1 MNEKKL
7 IDAIQNRDESAAAYV
22 IDRYSRLLWSAEAP
36 VLRNIGTAEDLE
48 ECVADAF
55 VYLWEHPEKFDLT
68 RGSLKSWLAMIVRS
82 RAIDRY
88 RQLVKRQTVSIEDAL
103 LQTEMIPEAPGL
115 EEETRD
121 ALMQAL
127 GQLTEPDR
135 EILMRRYYFDQKPKE
150 IAKATGLTVKQV
162 ENHLY
167 RTKRRLRETLTEVQ
181 DEI

>member
-1 MNEKKL
+1 MKIIVTGKNIAISDK
-7 IDAIQNRDESAAAYV
+7 IQDAIDKRFEKLGKFFADDIQAK
-22 IDRYSRLLWSAEAP
+22 
-36 VLRNIGTAEDLE
+36 VLI
-48 ECVADAF
+48 
-55 VYLWEHPEKFDLT
+55 HPEKSKVKVEATIFT
-68 RGSLKSWLAMIVRS
+68 KGTIF
-82 RAIDRY
+82 RAEEVSQDVYDCIDAAAEKLMSQMSKY
-88 RQLVKRQTVSIEDAL
+88 KGKLMKKYKGKESIKF
-103 LQTEMIPEAPGL
+103 EMIPEAPGL
-115 EEETRD
+115 EEEIRD

-135 EILMRRYYFDQKPKE
+135 EILLRRYYFDQKPKE

>member
-1 MNEKKL
+1 
-7 IDAIQNRDESAAAYV
+7 
-22 IDRYSRLLWSAEAP
+22 
-36 VLRNIGTAEDLE
+36 
-48 ECVADAF
+48 
-55 VYLWEHPEKFDLT
+55 
-68 RGSLKSWLAMIVRS
+68 
-82 RAIDRY
+82 Y

-135 EILMRRYYFDQKPKE
+135 EILLRRYYFDQKPKE

-181 DEI
+181 DDI

>member
-1 MNEKKL
+1 M
-7 IDAIQNRDESAAAYV
+7 
-22 IDRYSRLLWSAEAP
+22 
-36 VLRNIGTAEDLE
+36 
-48 ECVADAF
+48 ADAF
-55 VYLWEHPEKFDLT
+55 VYLWEHPEKFDPA

-103 LQTEMIPEAPGL
+103 LQTEVIPEAPGL
-115 EEETRD
+115 EEEIRD

-135 EILMRRYYFDQKPKE
+135 EILLRRYYFDQKPKE

-162 ENHLY
+162 ENHVY
-167 RTKRRLRETLTEVQ
+167 RTKRRLRETKGGYRGFLRRRRGRCFGADGRLRRKIRSAGGLLWCWHWFWSAVLRRG
-181 DEI
+181 DLR